1 MRRAKPGCPTPTRA
15 AENVK
20 VSGRTCIKLS
30 TLWLPSSALLR
41 KKQLARSKGV
51 VTKDKGRGNYKLE
64 SVTGYCAHLRAWRRR
79 ASSSWPPL
87 RRGVVFPSL
96 RVIGRKQHMEL
107 FIHKQNM
114 ELFRKQLDAETNEA
128 RRNMLLRL
136 LAQEGANGKR
146 LEAKAKEITI
156 RPRQPT

>member
-1 MRRAKPGCPTPTRA
+1 MWPLALHITLQALRYDPISVASPTKVMTLSMAGVPT
-15 AENVK
+15 
-20 VSGRTCIKLS
+20 L
-30 TLWLPSSALLR
+30 TL
-41 KKQLARSKGV
+41 QGV
-51 VTKDKGRGNYKLE
+51 VTTSKGPGNYKLG

-79 ASSSWPPL
+79 ASSSWPPF

-96 RVIGRKQHMEL
+96 RVIGRKQHMER

-136 LAQEGANGKR
+136 LAQEEANGKR

-156 RPRQPT
+156 GPSQHT